1 MKFSFYQQAEVL
13 IALIVIPFLLFVFF
27 KADRTK
33 TQNEQEVIFFPKYDP
48 LCMMIFVTLSYLFT
62 GR

>member
-33 TQNEQEVIFFPKYDP
+33 TQNEQEVIFFQNMT
-48 LCMMIFVTLSYLFT
+48 LCV
-62 GR
+62 